1 MTPKKPEIMADA
13 RFEEPRNGEGSRF
26 QGDMTIVRATHG
38 ITAVRQRVCV
48 SNDIAVH
55 ALEVDVDVQSGPA
68 WAQVA
73 SESHARLSIVLEAI
87 GGGRGASRVAPD
99 PAPAERPF
107 TLDISPPRGQE
118 LGSSVCNLSV

>member
-1 MTPKKPEIMADA
+1 MTPKKPEVTADA
-13 RFEEPRNGEGSRF
+13 RFEHPPNREGSRF
-26 QGDMTIVRATHG
+26 HGDMTIVRSAHG

-73 SESHARLSIVLEAI
+73 SESHARLSIVAEALSQTVC
-87 GGGRGASRVAPD
+87 SRSQRYTVGIVP
-99 PAPAERPF
+99 PSM
-107 TLDISPPRGQE
+107 TISLP
-118 LGSSVCNLSV
+118 

>member
-1 MTPKKPEIMADA
+1 MTPNKPEAMVDA
-13 RFEEPRNGEGSRF
+13 RFEQPRNGEGSRF
-26 QGDMTIVRATHG
+26 HGDMTIVRATHG
-38 ITAVRQRVCV
+38 ITAVRQKVCV

-87 GGGRGASRVAPD
+87 GGGRGGSRLKPDQASAKG
-99 PAPAERPF
+99 PF
-107 TLDISPPRGQE
+107 TLSFAPPGAE
-118 LGSSVCNLSV
+118 